1 MKTKLFVFFMVFFV
15 VAGCDWLSKPS
26 GVLLDRHI
34 TPEIKTYIYA
44 NVSNQLA
51 QEGVI
56 AYYDTTISLDNSES
70 YILTNKSLTIFCDGF
85 LGDGYVGTFDCLGTV
100 PHGTNKIYLDDIVA
114 VYESNETYDGSSCA
128 SNFQELCVTVQTNNK
143 DYFLMFAYYN
153 NGPLFLS
160 RLKEALYSF

>member
-15 VAGCDWLSKPS
+15 VGCDYLSKPS

-56 AYYDTTISLDNSES
+56 AYYDATASLDNSQS

-85 LGDGYVGTFDCLGTV
+85 LGDGYVGTFDCLGTR

-128 SNFQELCVTVQTNNK
+128 SNLVELCVTVQTNNK
-143 DYFLMFAYYN
+143 EYFLTFAYFN
-153 NGPLFLS
+153 DGPLFLS
-160 RLKEALYSF
+160 RLKEAIYSF